1 MVRWTAREIRETFL
15 RFFEERGHVRVPSM
29 SLIPD
34 DPTLLFTNS
43 GMVQFKDVFL
53 GTGKRPYR
61 RVVDVQKC
69 MRVSGKH
76 NDLEDVGRDGYH
88 HTFFEM
94 LGNWSFGDY
103 YKAEAIA
110 WAWELLTEVWG
121 IPRERLWA
129 TCFEDELGEIPRDDE
144 AAEIWLRQPGF
155 DPSHLLFFGR
165 KENFW
170 EMAEV
175 GPCGPD
181 SEIHIDRGPA
191 FCNKRDVP
199 GHICRVNGD
208 CERFLELWN
217 LVFIQYN
224 RTGPTTLEPLPSK
237 HVDTGMGLER
247 IVSVLQ
253 GGRDNYETDLFL
265 PLIRRTQELTGHSD
279 AEREAHLVAY
289 RVIADHARAAAFLI
303 ADGVVPGNEGR
314 NYVLRMILRR
324 AARFGRTLGL
334 DRPFLAE
341 VAGVVIQE
349 MGDVYP
355 ELRTHRR
362 FIREVITR
370 EEERFAQT
378 LGAGMARLE
387 EVLAQAR
394 AEGRRVLSGQEVF
407 RLYDTYGFPREMT
420 QDIARE
426 HGLEIDWAGFEEA
439 MAEQR
444 ERARAQAPFRV
455 AEHPLA
461 ELSRGGVR
469 TEFVGYRRM
478 RARGRVVA
486 LLREGKPVEEVRE
499 GEEAEVVLDR
509 TPFYAEAGGQV
520 GDAGQLRWRDG
531 SFEVRDTQRPAEGL
545 IAHRG
550 VVVRGTLRVGQRVE
564 AAVDEERRRDTMR
577 HHTATHLL
585 HKALREIL
593 GEHARQAGSLV
604 APDRL
609 RFDFLH
615 LQPLSPEQLRAIEDR
630 VNEHILKAI
639 PVRVRFLSY
648 EEAIRRG
655 AVALFGEKY
664 GDVVRMVSI
673 GDYSRE
679 LCGGTHVRNTGEI
692 GSFWITQETGVAAGV
707 RRIEAV
713 CGRAA
718 MAWQRRR
725 AKLLEDLAVQLR
737 ASPEEL
743 PARIGRLQARVRE
756 LERILEG
763 WQRQRVA
770 EDLDRIVGSAQE
782 VEGVRVAVARVDGV
796 PYEALRGVG
805 DRLRERLQSGV
816 IVLGGVEAGRV
827 VLVAMVTKDLT
838 HRVRAPEVI
847 RPVAERVGG
856 SGGGRPELAQAGG
869 RDPSRLDEALGLV
882 PEIVRGLL
890 REAAHVGDP

>member
-1 MVRWTAREIRETFL
+1 MSWTSKEIRETFL
-15 RFFEERGHVRVPSM
+15 RFFEERGHVRVPSI

-53 GTGKRPYR
+53 GTGTRPYR

-103 YKAEAIA
+103 YKREAIA
-110 WAWELLTEVWG
+110 WAWELLTQVWG
-121 IPRERLWA
+121 LPPERLWA

-144 AAEIWLRQPGF
+144 AAEMWLRQPGF

-181 SEIHIDRGPA
+181 SEIHIDRGPV
-191 FCNKRDVP
+191 FCNKQHVP
-199 GHICRVNGD
+199 GHTCRVNGD

-224 RTGPTTLEPLPSK
+224 RTGPTTLEPLPAK

-247 IVSVLQ
+247 ITSVLQ
-253 GGRDNYETDLFL
+253 GGRDNYDTDLFL
-265 PLIRRTQELTGHSD
+265 PLIRRTQELVGHSD

-341 VAGVVIQE
+341 VADVVVRE

-355 ELRTHRR
+355 ELRAHGD
-362 FIREVITR
+362 FVREVITR

-378 LGAGMARLE
+378 LDAGMARLE
-387 EVLAQAR
+387 EVIAR
-394 AEGRRVLSGQEVF
+394 LKSEGRRVLGGEEVF

-420 QDIARE
+420 QDIAQE
-426 HGLEIDWAGFEEA
+426 HGLEIDWAGFELS

-461 ELSRGGVR
+461 ELSRKGGR

-486 LLREGKPVEEVRE
+486 LVRDGSPVEEVRE

-520 GDAGQLRWRDG
+520 GDRGQLRWRNG
-531 SFEVRDTQRPAEGL
+531 HFEVTDTQRPVEGL
-545 IAHRG
+545 IVHRG
-550 VVVRGTLRVGQRVE
+550 VVVQGTLRVGQRVE
-564 AAVDEERRRDTMR
+564 AAVDELRREDTMR

-604 APDRL
+604 APERL

-615 LQPLSPEQLRAIEDR
+615 LQPLSREQLRAIEDR

-639 PVRVRFLSY
+639 PVRVRYLPY

-692 GSFWITQETGVAAGV
+692 GSFWITQEVGVASGV

-718 MAWQRRR
+718 IAWQRHRTE
-725 AKLLEDLAVQLR
+725 LLEDLAAQLR

-743 PARIGRLQARVRE
+743 PARVERLQARVRE
-756 LERILEG
+756 LERTLQT
-763 WQRQRVA
+763 WQRQRIA
-770 EDLDRIVGSAQE
+770 EDLDRIVESSQE
-782 VEGVRVAVARVDGV
+782 VEGVRVAVARLDGL
-796 PYEALRGVG
+796 PHEALRAVG

-816 IVLGGVEAGRV
+816 IVLGGADAGRV
-827 VLVAMVTKDLT
+827 VLVAMVTRDLV

-869 RDPSRLDEALGLV
+869 RDPSRLDEALGHV

-890 REAAHVGDP
+890 RETAPVGDP

>member
-1 MVRWTAREIRETFL
+1 M
-15 RFFEERGHVRVPSM
+15 RVPSM
-29 SLIPD
+29 SLVPE

-53 GTGKRPYR
+53 GTGTRPYR
-61 RVVDVQKC
+61 RAVDVQKC

-110 WAWELLTEVWG
+110 WAWELLTEVWK
-121 IPRERLWA
+121 IPPERLWA
-129 TCFEDELGEIPRDDE
+129 TCFEDELGEIPRDEE

-155 DPSHLLFFGR
+155 DPTHLLFFGR

-181 SEIHIDRGPA
+181 SEIHIDRGPE
-191 FCNKRDVP
+191 FCNKRHVP
-199 GHICRVNGD
+199 GHVCRVNGD

-224 RTGPTTLEPLPSK
+224 RTGPTTLEPLPAK

-247 IVSVLQ
+247 LVTVLQ
-253 GGRDNYETDLFL
+253 GARDNYATDLFL
-265 PLIRRTQELTGHSD
+265 PLLRRTQELTAHGD

-314 NYVLRMILRR
+314 NYVLRMIIRR

-334 DRPFLAE
+334 ERPFLAE
-341 VAGVVIQE
+341 ITDVVVRE

-355 ELRTHRR
+355 ELQAQRA
-362 FIREVITR
+362 FIREVVTA

-378 LGAGMARLE
+378 LSAGLVRLE
-387 EVLAQAR
+387 EMLRRAR
-394 AEGRRVLSGQEVF
+394 AEGRSFLTGEEVF

-426 HGLEIDWAGFEEA
+426 HGLEIDWAGFEAA

-444 ERARAQAPFRV
+444 ERARAQAPFRLT
-455 AEHPLA
+455 EHPLA
-461 ELSRGGVR
+461 ELARSGVR
-469 TEFVGYRRM
+469 TEFLGYRRM

-486 LLREGKPVEEVRE
+486 LVRDGKRVEAVQE

-520 GDAGQLRWRDG
+520 GDTGQLRWRDG
-531 SFEVRDTQRPAEGL
+531 SFAVRDTQRPVEGL
-545 IAHRG
+545 VVHRG
-550 VVVRGTLRVGQRVE
+550 VVVQGVLRVGQRVV
-564 AAVDEERRRDTMR
+564 AAVDEERRRETMR

-615 LQPLSPEQLRAIEDR
+615 LQPLTREQLEAIEDR
-630 VNEHILKAI
+630 VNEHILRAI
-639 PVRVRFLSY
+639 PVRVRYLPY

-692 GSFWITQETGVAAGV
+692 GSFWITREEGVAAGV

-718 MAWQRRR
+718 QQWQRRTR
-725 AKLLEDLAVQLR
+725 GLLEELTGKLR

-743 PARIGRLQARVRE
+743 SARIDRLQARIRE
-756 LERILEG
+756 LERTLEA

-770 EDLDRIVGSAQE
+770 EDLDRVLASAQE
-782 VEGVRVAVARVDGV
+782 VEGVRVVVARFDGL
-796 PYEALRGVG
+796 PQDALRSIG
-805 DRLRERLQSGV
+805 DRLRERIPSGV
-816 IVLGGVEAGRV
+816 IVLGGVDADRA
-827 VLVAMVTKDLT
+827 VLVAMVTRDLVD
-838 HRVRAPEVI
+838 RVQAPEVI
-847 RPVAERVGG
+847 RPVAEMVGG

-869 RDPSRLDEALGLV
+869 RDPSRLEEALGRV
-882 PEIVRGLL
+882 PEIVRDLL
-890 REAAHVGDP
+890 RHATPTGRS